1 MPLSYSRPYSLGKL
15 TMINPLKTSILLLA
29 SLVLFSHQP
38 QLKTALKVSALPIL
52 QNTLVALRK

>member
-1 MPLSYSRPYSLGKL
+1 
-15 TMINPLKTSILLLA
+15 MINPLKTSVLLLA

-52 QNTLVALRK
+52 QNTLVDLRK